1 MYIEVNTEQ
10 DIDKLVGIAYEIW
23 SKHFGQMFAAD
34 TLAKLIE
41 GVQSKTAI
49 LNDLENGYKYF
60 FINDAEESI
69 GYFAYRVLPDEN
81 ELFLNKLYIYS
92 NQRGKGIGK
101 KVLNHLEDVCHTS
114 NIDNISL
121 TVYHG
126 NTNSVKAYEKWGFEN
141 LGLIKKVF
149 SDDLIFD
156 DFKMRKK
163 LLIK

>member
-1 MYIEVNTEQ
+1 MYREVKTEN
-10 DIDKLVGIAYEIW
+10 DINKLVVIAYEIW
-23 SKHFGQMFAAD
+23 NKHFGQMFDPD

-41 GVQSKTAI
+41 GVQSKKAI
-49 LNDLENGYKYF
+49 INDLANGYKYF
-60 FINDAEESI
+60 FINDDEESI
-69 GYFAYRVLPDEN
+69 GYFAYRILPKEN

-101 KVLNHLEDVCHTS
+101 KVLNHLEDVCHSS

-121 TVYHG
+121 TVFHE

-141 LGLIKKVF
+141 LGLIKKIF
-149 SDDLIFD
+149 SEDLVFD

-163 LLIK
+163 LN